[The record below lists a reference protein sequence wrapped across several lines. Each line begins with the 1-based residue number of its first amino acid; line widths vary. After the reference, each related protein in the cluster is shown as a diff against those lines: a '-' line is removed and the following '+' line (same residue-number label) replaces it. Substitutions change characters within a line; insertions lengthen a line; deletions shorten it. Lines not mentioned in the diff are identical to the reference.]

1 MNVLSNLTI
10 KNLKLNKVRT
20 MVTLVGIILSTA
32 LLVALSGLGSSFL
45 YTMEQ
50 MCIANDGQQHVVFYD
65 VPKEELSAI
74 QLHKDTEHYYMVQFL
89 DTCIFEGNGEVSGDV
104 IAMDVNGL
112 KENENQL
119 VSGRLPENTSEILLG
134 NDYMYDGIK
143 LGDDL
148 TLSDGKTYEVVGE
161 INEYGVKPDMY
172 ENPIIRYMEEPTGD
186 TNIAVT
192 YKNVKNYEEIT
203 KSIVGEEVKY
213 DYSYNKELLRYQA
226 HAMSGG
232 TMQMIYTMGAIVALI
247 IILTSVFCI
256 RNSFAISITEKIRQ
270 YGMLASVGATPRQ
283 IRKNVLFEGA
293 ILGLIG
299 IPVGVGSGILAAW
312 VLIKLSNYLLI
323 ASVSGES
330 MLVFDIDPIFIGI
343 AMLLAIITI
352 YLSSI
357 SSAIRASRI
366 PEIEAIRS
374 TQEIKIKAGQVKV
387 PKYVSKLLGIGGV
400 FAYKNMKRNKRKF
413 RTTTISLI
421 VSIATFISLSSFI
434 ELGFQMSRS
443 QFADISYNVLIH
455 GDDAEE
461 VWNHFSDMDITD
473 EIIEKSDRQSYPM
486 FYKLEEE
493 SGEGYM
499 SFDLYTMDDEYFDSY
514 LKEQNIVYDEAVVVL
529 LDQTY
534 TTTAEGKRKEEELIK
549 NEDCVILTYGFEDS
563 NQIRLNYVRPEEYP
577 LGIVPVNEMGVL
589 MSHSQFAKYALD
601 EMKISN
607 SRIYLNTEDSYKVEK
622 AILAYGDANNLEL
635 RVANIDETV
644 KAQNNILLLISI
656 FLYGFITVIMLVGLT
671 NIFNSLSTNMNL
683 RRKEFATLQS
693 VGMTKKEFSRMITF
707 ESVSYVVK
715 ALLWGIPLG
724 LAGGYALYQ
733 ASGYGSVEYAFA
745 FPWKQILGASIV
757 VFLVVYGIMK
767 TSLSKIAK
775 QNIIETIRQEN
786 I

>member
-20 MVTLVGIILSTA
+20 LVTLMGIILSTA
-32 LLVALSGLGSSFL
+32 LLVALSGLCSSFL

-74 QLHKDTEHYYMVQFL
+74 QLHKETEYYYMVQVI
-89 DTCIFEGNGEVSGDV
+89 DTYVFVDESDEVSTV
-104 IAMDVNGL
+104 IAMDANGL
-112 KENENQL
+112 QENENKL
-119 VSGRLPENTSEILLG
+119 VSGRLPENASEILLG
-134 NDYMYDGIK
+134 NDYIYDDIK
-143 LGDDL
+143 VGDAV
-148 TLSDGKTYEVVGE
+148 TLSDGETYEVVGKVAS
-161 INEYGVKPDMY
+161 YALKPNYY
-172 ENPIIRYMEEPTGD
+172 ENVIIRYMEEPTGD

-192 YKNVKNYEEIT
+192 YKNVKDYEEIT

-213 DYSYNKELLRYQA
+213 GYSYNSELLRYQA
-226 HAMSGG
+226 QAMSGG
-232 TMQMIYTMGAIVALI
+232 NMQMIYTMGAIVSLI
-247 IILTSVFCI
+247 IMLTSVFCI

-270 YGMLASVGATPRQ
+270 YGMLASVGATPKQ
-283 IRKNVLFEGA
+283 IRKNVLFEGG

-299 IPVGVGSGILAAW
+299 IPVGVGSGLLAAW
-312 VLIKLSNYLLI
+312 VLIKLTNYLLEAAI
-323 ASVSGES
+323 SDES
-330 MLVFDIDPIFIGI
+330 KIVFHIHPIFIGI
-343 AMLLAIITI
+343 AILLAVITI

-366 PEIEAIRS
+366 SEIEAIRS
-374 TQEIKIKAGQVKV
+374 SQAIKINARQVKT
-387 PKYVSKLLGIGGV
+387 PKYISKLFGIGGV

-421 VSIATFISLSSFI
+421 VSIATFISLSSFL

-443 QFADISYNVLIH
+443 QFTDMGYNLLVL
-455 GDDAEE
+455 GDDVEE
-461 VWNHFSDMDITD
+461 VWNHLSDMGITD
-473 EIIEKSDRQSYPM
+473 EIIEKNYRQSYPT
-486 FYKLEEE
+486 FYKVEEE
-493 SGEGYM
+493 SGDGYM
-499 SFDLYTMDDEYFDSY
+499 RFDLYTMDDEYYEAY
-514 LKEQNIVYDEAVVVL
+514 LKAQNITYDEDVVIL

-534 TTTAEGKRKEEELIK
+534 TTTAEGKIKEEELIK
-549 NEDCVILTYGFEDS
+549 DEDVVTLTYDVDDAQ
-563 NQIRLNYVRPEEYP
+563 QIELHYVRPQEYP
-577 LGIVPVNEMGVL
+577 LGIVPISEMGVV
-589 MSHSQFAKYALD
+589 MSHSQFEEYALD
-601 EMKISN
+601 EMQISYN
-607 SRIYLNTEDSYKVEK
+607 GIYLNTEDSYKAEK
-622 AILAYGDANNLEL
+622 AILAYGDTNNLDL
-635 RVANIDETV
+635 IVANISEVV
-644 KAQNNILLLISI
+644 KSQNNILLLIAI

-671 NIFNSLSTNMNL
+671 NIFNSLSANMNL

-733 ASGYGSVEYAFA
+733 ASSYGSVEYAFT
-745 FPWKQILGASIV
+745 FPWKQVLGASIV